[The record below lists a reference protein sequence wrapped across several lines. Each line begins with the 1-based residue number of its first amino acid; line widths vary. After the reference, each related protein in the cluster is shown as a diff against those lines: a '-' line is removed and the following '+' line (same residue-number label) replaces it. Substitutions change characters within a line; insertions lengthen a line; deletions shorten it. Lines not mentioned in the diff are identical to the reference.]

1 MKEKVRNEN
10 KKEKL
15 TRLGAYISDYLIILM
30 VTSVIAYYSINIK
43 LKINYIVLDKLPFEY
58 RVLYDEIAIIIA
70 FIFLIIIPLFNQG
83 KTLGKTIFK
92 LPETGGRS
100 F

>member
-43 LKINYIVLDKLPFEY
+43 LKINYIVLDKL
-58 RVLYDEIAIIIA
+58 
-70 FIFLIIIPLFNQG
+70 LI
-83 KTLGKTIFK
+83 
-92 LPETGGRS
+92 
-100 F
+100 

>member
-58 RVLYDEIAIIIA
+58 RVLYDEIAIIKEK
-70 FIFLIIIPLFNQG
+70 P
-83 KTLGKTIFK
+83 
-92 LPETGGRS
+92 
-100 F
+100 